1 MSIIVSDFT
10 AIGAAVLLAAVGG
23 EAFLKAILSAATH
36 LRVSRALIASTLA
49 AFATS
54 SPELTVSATAAIA
67 GQPEIGLGD
76 ALGSNVVNI
85 ALVFG
90 LALLLGP
97 IATKPGDFG
106 RDFRLALTAPALT
119 LILCIDG
126 SLDRLDAA
134 VLLAAFT
141 LWLTLSL
148 RAGMKERAEGLP
160 DTDDRP
166 VLSPLP
172 TLLIG
177 LAGLGA
183 LIMAGH
189 LFVAGAQGMAASWGL
204 NTYVIG
210 AIVVALGTSLP
221 ELVTVILARLRGHD
235 DVGVGTLMGSN
246 IFNGLAIVG
255 MAGSIHPIVTPL
267 ASVAPTL
274 VVGSLALLMLKPRA
288 GGLIPPS
295 RGLMLLGL
303 YVSAL
308 LAMLG
313 SLGRMP

>member
-10 AIGAAVLLAAVGG
+10 AIGAAVV
-23 EAFLKAILSAATH
+23 
-36 LRVSRALIASTLA
+36 LA

-106 RDFRLALTAPALT
+106 RDFRLALSAP
-119 LILCIDG
+119 
-126 SLDRLDAA
+126 
-134 VLLAAFT
+134 
-141 LWLTLSL
+141 
-148 RAGMKERAEGLP
+148 
-160 DTDDRP
+160 
-166 VLSPLP
+166 
-172 TLLIG
+172 
-177 LAGLGA
+177 
-183 LIMAGH
+183 
-189 LFVAGAQGMAASWGL
+189 
-204 NTYVIG
+204 
-210 AIVVALGTSLP
+210 
-221 ELVTVILARLRGHD
+221 
-235 DVGVGTLMGSN
+235 
-246 IFNGLAIVG
+246 
-255 MAGSIHPIVTPL
+255 
-267 ASVAPTL
+267 APTL
-274 VVGSLALLMLKPRA
+274 IVGSLALLMLRPGD